1 MGKEGRRIA
10 MNLNLNS
17 ELHAELCKLPVE
29 QQRQV
34 LEFAR
39 ALTRAKVHGVKGQDL
54 LRFAGTIES
63 EDLATIAQTIEEG
76 CENC

>member
-1 MGKEGRRIA
+1 
-10 MNLNLNS
+10 MNSNLHS
-17 ELHAELCKLPVE
+17 ELNVELCKLPIE
-29 QQRQV
+29 QQFQA

-39 ALTRAKVHGVKGQDL
+39 TLTRAKVHGVKGQDL

-76 CENC
+76 CEKVNLDEW

>member
-1 MGKEGRRIA
+1 
-10 MNLNLNS
+10 MNSNLNS
-17 ELHAELCKLPVE
+17 ELNAELYKLPIE
-29 QQRQV
+29 QWFQV

-39 ALTRAKVHGVKGQDL
+39 TLTRAKVHGVKGQDL

-76 CENC
+76 CEKVNLDEW